1 MSSAPREA
9 RRVIGSALGVLD
21 DWRQFAQGCRANLLI
36 VGELAA
42 RDREDILETI
52 QARCG
57 LDGFHAQRPH
67 GLLLPAH
74 SDLIVV
80 VDDACRLSEDEQRRL
95 LRWVRQHHA
104 QVTSFASTSLYDLV
118 RAGRFMEALYYHLNT
133 FCVVLTPSASLANP
147 RPADR

>member
-1 MSSAPREA
+1 MTGGNSRRAAAPTFSLSASWRRGNA
-9 RRVIGSALGVLD
+9 RT
-21 DWRQFAQGCRANLLI
+21 
-36 VGELAA
+36 
-42 RDREDILETI
+42 ILETI

-57 LDGFHAQRPH
+57 LDGFHTQGPQ

-74 SDLIVV
+74 SDIIVV
-80 VDDACRLSEDEQRRL
+80 LDDACRLSEDEQRRFFW
-95 LRWVRQHHA
+95 WVRQHHA

-133 FCVVLTPSASLANP
+133 ICVVLTPSASLANR